1 MNYEDG
7 VGWMK
12 DRRSMDD
19 YSKEGIEYGLAELRI
34 SDVCRD
40 AFPMDL
46 KMEACVA
53 RWGRDGA

>member
-1 MNYEDG
+1 MDERQEIDG
-7 VGWMK
+7 RLWL
-12 DRRSMDD
+12 
-19 YSKEGIEYGLAELRI
+19 SKEGIEYGLAELRI

-53 RWGRDGA
+53 RWERDGA